1 MISGLRVAEAAVG
14 SSPQMG
20 PQRVVWGIME
30 CTLDVHVAAV
40 SGVLI
45 TGVLALMLNMERIA
59 GLMRRLRAWGGP
71 HAADR

>member
-1 MISGLRVAEAAVG
+1 
-14 SSPQMG
+14 
-20 PQRVVWGIME
+20 ME
-30 CTLDVHVAAV
+30 CALNVHVAAV

-45 TGVLALMLNMERIA
+45 TVVLALMLNMERIA